1 MADWEAVLIED
12 ALLACPLAAGSL
24 EGTWEGVT

>member
-1 MADWEAVLIED
+1 MADWEAVLTED
-12 ALLACPLAAGSL
+12 ALSACPLAAGRL

>member
-1 MADWEAVLIED
+1 MAGWEAVLTED

-24 EGTWEGVT
+24 EGTWEG